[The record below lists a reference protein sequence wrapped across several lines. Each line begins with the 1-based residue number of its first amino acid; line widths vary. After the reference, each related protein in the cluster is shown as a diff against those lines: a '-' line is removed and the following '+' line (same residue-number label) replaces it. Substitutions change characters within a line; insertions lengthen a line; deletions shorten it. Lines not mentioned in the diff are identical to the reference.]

1 MGYDIK
7 YRQRVLE
14 YMNEGH
20 TEKETAEVFKVS
32 RFTIWSWK
40 SKLKET
46 GTLAPKKSER
56 KWRKIDPEKLRKYVE
71 KHPDAY
77 QHEIASEFGVRLYAI
92 QKALKRL
99 GITRKKNHGIQGTEH
114 TFEAEIS

>member
-7 YRQRVLE
+7 YRQRVID
-14 YMNEGH
+14 YMNDGH

-32 RFTIWSWK
+32 TFTIWSWK
-40 SKLKET
+40 SKLNET
-46 GTLAPKKSER
+46 GTLAPKKRET

-71 KHPDAY
+71 ETPDAY
-77 QHEIASEFGVRLYAI
+77 QHEMAVAFGVRLYAI

-99 GITRKKNHGIQGTEH
+99 GITRKKNHSLQGNEYKFETE
-114 TFEAEIS
+114 FS